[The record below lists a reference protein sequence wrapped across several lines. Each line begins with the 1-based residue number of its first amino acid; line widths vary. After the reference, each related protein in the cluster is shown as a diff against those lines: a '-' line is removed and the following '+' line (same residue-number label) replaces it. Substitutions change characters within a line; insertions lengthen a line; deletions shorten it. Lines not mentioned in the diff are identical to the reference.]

1 MLLPLA
7 PAKVPGLQA
16 AQDPECPARPGEH
29 EVQEALPEEVV
40 SDPPGQVVQEVARP
54 LLKVPAGQALQPEL
68 PLEGA

>member
-1 MLLPLA
+1 M
-7 PAKVPGLQA
+7 
-16 AQDPECPARPGEH
+16 
-29 EVQEALPEEVV
+29 QEALPEEVV